1 MTFSDLENCIS
12 SGVLGVGR
20 CRLRHRVDRPVNDVP
35 QERRRPMVAL
45 SFREVKT
52 RDQPPPGPSRVRLT
66 ASQGFAADTL
76 TTPRHIVCRRSQRRI
91 FRQTQRPPLSKCLPQ
106 TVGGRAWVAVSAPC
120 RWGAISR
127 IRRSTIRRA

>member
-52 RDQPPPGPSRVRLT
+52 RDQP
-66 ASQGFAADTL
+66 
-76 TTPRHIVCRRSQRRI
+76 RRD
-91 FRQTQRPPLSKCLPQ
+91 
-106 TVGGRAWVAVSAPC
+106 RAGSA
-120 RWGAISR
+120 
-127 IRRSTIRRA
+127 